1 MIEVPANIMTEAAS
15 STSSMIADFGGPIGF
30 VVGAVVLFILVPRI
44 ISWFKLIDGKKE
56 SKKRKKDEFTYIY
69 KDGRLAG
76 GRRYK

>member
-1 MIEVPANIMTEAAS
+1 MIEVPANIMTDAAS

-44 ISWFKLIDGKKE
+44 VSWFKLIGAKDKK
-56 SKKRKKDEFTYIY
+56 KGKKDEFTYIY